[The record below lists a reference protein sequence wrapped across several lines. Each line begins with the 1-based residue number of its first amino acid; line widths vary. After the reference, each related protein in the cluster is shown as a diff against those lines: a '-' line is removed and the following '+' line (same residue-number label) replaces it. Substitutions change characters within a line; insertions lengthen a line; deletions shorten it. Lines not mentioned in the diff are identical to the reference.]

1 MLYFGDVLFDM
12 FREDLKVD
20 IVSEVIMLFGGGI
33 VILLVIN
40 KWIKF
45 LLMV

>member
-1 MLYFGDVLFDM
+1 M

-40 KWIKF
+40 K
-45 LLMV
+45 